1 MKPALGHTCCTTP
14 SAMGFWA
21 VLFALFYGSGLL
33 LGTMWPALRPYGD
46 TLILTALA
54 AACFANFGRH
64 RTLHCGLTG
73 PLFGAAA
80 IVALLTEAGLWN
92 VDNAIMWGAVAAGV
106 AIAFLIEWRAL
117 GRRSQGSH
125 A

>member
-1 MKPALGHTCCTTP
+1 MRPPLAQTCCTTP

-21 VLFALFYGSGLL
+21 AIFALLYGAGLL
-33 LGTMWPALRPYGD
+33 LEMIWPGLQQYGD
-46 TLILTALA
+46 TIILTALA
-54 AACFANFGRH
+54 AACFVNFGRH

-92 VDNAIMWGAVAAGV
+92 VDHAIMWGVVAAGV
-106 AIAFLIEWRAL
+106 VIAFLIEWRTV
-117 GRRSQGSH
+117 GRREHSSH